1 MKTITWKVNS
11 CRRRHRWRPSR
22 IRTVASEQTATP
34 SQPEF
39 LTFFSITQRHVYLS
53 LLLPNYREETER
65 GRSSGAL
72 KQLAR
77 WRGGGVII
85 KMLQMNISWEMK
97 GKRRNAN
104 YVDDWVCKKRFIF
117 TRSLIDWRGAALWT
131 QRMKQLPREH
141 LNTHWVKQTQYSKQH
156 KSALKHKSPVKHLHC
171 LQWHRREHVC
181 SYNCMFWSYVIYVT
195 KLFSTCYILS

>member
-22 IRTVASEQTATP
+22 IQTVASEQTATP

-77 WRGGGVII
+77 
-85 KMLQMNISWEMK
+85 
-97 GKRRNAN
+97 
-104 YVDDWVCKKRFIF
+104 
-117 TRSLIDWRGAALWT
+117 
-131 QRMKQLPREH
+131 
-141 LNTHWVKQTQYSKQH
+141 
-156 KSALKHKSPVKHLHC
+156 
-171 LQWHRREHVC
+171 
-181 SYNCMFWSYVIYVT
+181 
-195 KLFSTCYILS
+195 